1 MAKFTVDTHLFRE
14 LGDLL
19 VGRDSTAL
27 VELIKNSYDADATFV
42 SVYAE
47 ALDDLDR
54 AFIQVTDDGVGMTA
68 CEFEQGFLRVASRTK
83 DQGDRVS
90 SRYHRRF
97 TGSKGIGRLA
107 AHKLARFIE
116 INTVACEGRPPTSCE
131 RVDASIDWDMVEG
144 QETLDE
150 IEGTSAI
157 RVSSEPVPAGVESGT
172 VITLRRLRR
181 KWTARELGR
190 FLLEVQTFPPPE
202 VLVELPTK
210 LLGQSLLF
218 NKAKVYDTTSSDP
231 GFHIIL
237 DGEFTPGDDYWQN
250 LAEASSWVIEI
261 DALGESGKVHY
272 ALAPTK
278 KTVHEYPEA
287 TRKDFS
293 LEHPHPRSGPFF
305 QARILVREGQRS
317 GSREM
322 RRWADRASGIRVF
335 LEGFRALPYGE
346 PKNDWLG
353 LDADYRRR
361 SRTLSSLQDGG
372 FGASLAAED
381 DDKDA
386 ALIILGNNSYFGAV
400 FLTQAG
406 ASSLRMLVNRE
417 GFVPEAAFENLT
429 DLVRK
434 GVDLSTRV
442 RASTK
447 FISRVERREQ
457 RAAGRTDGERASVAT
472 PSIPFT
478 EALEQSVA
486 RARALTSEA
495 TQLVATGDADKA
507 AETLSR
513 AVTEVEKA
521 SRLQDRRIP
530 ERAMLRVLASVG
542 TQMAGFIH
550 EINGLL
556 AMTEAIDAT
565 LDRVRREPSLPKA
578 ARQELAKLH
587 GAVGQLQR
595 SLERHASYLI
605 DVVTPNARRRRVR
618 QSLAERFDAGKRLV
632 EFMAENRR
640 IKIINEIPEG
650 LKSPPMFP
658 AELTM
663 VFSNLLTNAVKAA
676 GPGGQIRARARRG
689 ADGTVAL
696 VIENTGVAV
705 DLPESERWFTPFE
718 STTTGVD
725 PILGQG
731 MGLGLPI
738 TRSMLEEYGADIK
751 FVRAGPGYATAI
763 EIVFAQ

>member
-42 SVYAE
+42 SVYGE

-54 AFIQVTDDGVGMTA
+54 GFIQVTDDGVGMTA
-68 CEFEQGFLRVASRTK
+68 YEFEQGFLRVASRTK
-83 DQGDRVS
+83 DRGHRVS

-116 INTVACEGRPPTSCE
+116 INTVACEGRPPTGCE
-131 RVDASIDWDMVEG
+131 RVDASIDWDVVET

-150 IEGTSAI
+150 IEGTTAI
-157 RVSSEPVPAGVESGT
+157 RVSSQVASPDTRSGT

-181 KWTARELGR
+181 KWTATELGR

-202 VLVELPTK
+202 VLVELPTR
-210 LLGQSLLF
+210 LLGESLLF

-231 GFHIIL
+231 GFNIIL
-237 DGEFTPGDDYWQN
+237 DGEFSPGDDYWQN
-250 LAEASSWVIEI
+250 LAQAASWVIEI
-261 DALGESGKVHY
+261 DALSDAGNVLY
-272 ALAPTK
+272 AIAPTR
-278 KTVHEYPEA
+278 KTLHETPEA
-287 TRKDFS
+287 KRKDFS
-293 LEHPHPRSGPFF
+293 LQHPDPKLGPFF
-305 QARILVREGQRS
+305 QARILVQEGRIKQQI
-317 GSREM
+317 

-335 LEGFRALPYGE
+335 EEGFRVLPYGE
-346 PKNDWLG
+346 PKNDWLE

-361 SRTLSSLQDGG
+361 RRTLPSLQDGA
-372 FGASLAAED
+372 FAESFTQED
-381 DDKDA
+381 EDKDA
-386 ALIILGNNSYFGAV
+386 PLSILGNNSYFGAV
-400 FLTQAG
+400 FLTQVG

-417 GFVPEAAFENLT
+417 GFVPEAALDNLT

-442 RASTK
+442 RASAK
-447 FISRVERREQ
+447 FASRIERREQ
-457 RAAGRTDGERASVAT
+457 RAAGRTEEERTSIAT
-472 PSIPFT
+472 PPIPFN
-478 EALEQSVA
+478 EAVEQSVV
-486 RARALTSEA
+486 RARALTGEA
-495 TQLVATGDADKA
+495 KQLIATGDAAKA
-507 AETLSR
+507 AEKLSH

-521 SRLQDRRIP
+521 SQMQDRQIS
-530 ERAMLRVLASVG
+530 ETAMLRVVASVG
-542 TQMAGFIH
+542 TQMAAFIH

-556 AMTEAIDAT
+556 RMTQAIDAA
-565 LDRVRREPSLPKA
+565 LSRMRKESSLPRA
-578 ARQELAKLH
+578 TRRELAKLH
-587 GAVGQLQR
+587 GGVGQLQR

-605 DVVTPNARRRRVR
+605 DVVTPDSRRRRVR

-632 EFMAENRR
+632 DYMAEKRR
-640 IKIINEIPEG
+640 IKIINEIPPD

-658 AELTM
+658 AELTA

-676 GPGGQIRARARRG
+676 GPEGTIRAVAERRP
-689 ADGTVAL
+689 DGTVAL
-696 VIENTGVAV
+696 VVQNTGVAV
-705 DLPESERWFTPFE
+705 DLADGERWFKPFE
-718 STTTGVD
+718 STTTAVD

-738 TRSMLEEYGADIK
+738 TRSMLEEYGAEIK
-751 FVRAGPGYATAI
+751 FVHPVPGYATAI
-763 EIVFAQ
+763 EVVFPE